1 MGSITPPL
9 MQQQQQIRAAGE
21 HHHRASSLNNP
32 VEEEEKAAWA
42 SADGEQKK
50 NVVNVFSPRWGKQLC
65 CVLLPFPVCLVLS
78 DLPA

>member
-9 MQQQQQIRAAGE
+9 TQQLQQIRAAGE

-32 VEEEEKAAWA
+32 VEEEEEKVAWA

-50 NVVNVFSPRWGKQLC
+50 NVVNVFSPRWGNQLSC
-65 CVLLPFPVCLVLS
+65 AAPLFLFV
-78 DLPA
+78 